1 MEVIGEAF
9 VDRRQKPIKLR
20 VGNGLRLDHA
30 VKCSVDVVQA
40 PVGVQEAV
48 YFHLALEVAS
58 PGADVVRR
66 HNQVLPELALKTNR
80 PLVDKRLPE
89 IIGSYLNARW
99 TPRLYVTEWVSQSA
113 SSTCGNSD
121 RQTNAVHEE
130 LELAC
135 FNHVMIEI

>member
-1 MEVIGEAF
+1 MPFLRSGNAPRAGMRVA
-9 VDRRQKPIKLR
+9 RRSRRHRRESHR
-20 VGNGLRLDHA
+20 VAGQSSGWSH
-30 VKCSVDVVQA
+30 
-40 PVGVQEAV
+40 
-48 YFHLALEVAS
+48 S

-80 PLVDKRLPE
+80 PLVDKRLPK